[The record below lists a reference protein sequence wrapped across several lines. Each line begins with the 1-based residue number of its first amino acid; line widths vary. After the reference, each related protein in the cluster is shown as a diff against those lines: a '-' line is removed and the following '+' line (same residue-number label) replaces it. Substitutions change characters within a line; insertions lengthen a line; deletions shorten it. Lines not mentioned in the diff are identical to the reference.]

1 MAAAVPSLKRAL
13 IEKSNTTIVVVTSV
27 AAFIV
32 VFSLVASWS
41 LFGQFMYQSRV
52 IGVNRTALDR
62 LNKDIESTKSLETS
76 YNAFISTPSNAI
88 GGDPKGVG
96 PQDGTNAKII
106 LDALPSKYDYPAL
119 VTSLENILTG
129 QSVQIQSISGTDDAA
144 AQAANQTSSN
154 PSPQPMPFQVVV
166 TGKYDS
172 INNVVSAF
180 EHSIRPFQIQTMEL
194 SGDQNQLTLTI
205 NAQTYWQPAKNLN
218 IKSEVV
224 Q

>member
-1 MAAAVPSLKRAL
+1 MAAVPSLKRAL

-27 AAFIV
+27 AAFLV

-41 LFGQFMYQSRV
+41 LFGLFTYQNKV
-52 IGVNRTALDR
+52 IGINRIAQDQLS
-62 LNKDIESTKSLETS
+62 KDIHSTQSLEAS
-76 YNAFISTPSNAI
+76 YNAFTSTPNNAI
-88 GGDPKGVG
+88 GGNPSGTG

-119 VTSLENILTG
+119 VTSLESILTS
-129 QSVQIQSISGTDDAA
+129 QSAQIQSISGTDDAVT
-144 AQAANQTSSN
+144 QAANQSSSS
-154 PSPQPMPFQVVV
+154 PTPQPMPFQVVV
-166 TGKYDS
+166 TGNYPA
-172 INNVVSAF
+172 IQNVVSAF
-180 EHSIRPFQIQTMEL
+180 QRSIRPFQVQTLEL

-205 NAQTYWQPAKNLN
+205 TAQTYWQPAKSLD

>member
-1 MAAAVPSLKRAL
+1 MAAVPSLKRAL

-27 AAFIV
+27 AAFLV

-41 LFGQFMYQSRV
+41 LFGLFTYQNKV
-52 IGVNRTALDR
+52 IGINRTAQDQLT
-62 LNKDIESTKSLETS
+62 KDIQSIQSLEAS
-76 YNAFISTPSNAI
+76 YNAFISTPTNAI
-88 GGDPKGVG
+88 GGNPNGSG

-119 VTSLENILTG
+119 VTSLESILIS
-129 QSVQIQSISGTDDAA
+129 QSVQIQSISGTDDAVT
-144 AQAANQTSSN
+144 QAANQSSSS
-154 PSPQPMPFQVVV
+154 PTPQPMPFQVVV
-166 TGKYDS
+166 TGNYGA
-172 INNVVSAF
+172 IQNVVNALERST
-180 EHSIRPFQIQTMEL
+180 RPFQIQTLEL

-205 NAQTYWQPAKNLN
+205 SAQTYWQPAKSLD